1 MAKKAKQAKLNF
13 KPTPI
18 SRLRHYT
25 SPLKMVGDPPHNGSW
40 QSRERLVYDYEMD
53 RKRLDDRG
61 WLNATYYA
69 AERDNARI
77 DHLLKYKWDR
87 YHEAY
92 EDNRLLDHE
101 QAILDNAAWDYE
113 HDNFVGSEVS

>member
-18 SRLRHYT
+18 SRLRHYKE
-25 SPLKMVGDPPHNGSW
+25 PLPMVGDPKCNGSW
-40 QSRERLVYDYEMD
+40 ERRAQVIYDYEIDKKQM
-53 RKRLDDRG
+53 DDRG

-69 AERDNARI
+69 AESDNRRI
-77 DHLLKYKWDR
+77 DMLLRSKWESYDCA
-87 YHEAY
+87 HEY
-92 EDNRLLDHE
+92 NRLFDHE

-113 HDNFVGSEVS
+113 HDNFVGVEAP